1 MSENIK
7 VQSIYVKRFKKLEDL
22 TENFNGNSVII
33 CGPNEHG
40 KTSILQFLRRLM
52 GDDTIT
58 APNSLP
64 EGEVKITKGDKEYIL
79 KAIIEKGKSKIIVC
93 CDGMEDIRPGTL
105 ETLIGAIS
113 FDPFYFVEKSKTKAG
128 RKDQIEDIKKLL
140 PEDVRN
146 DLARYEADVAAKYE
160 ERTGLNKT
168 LKEKEGFIKSHTLYN
183 ETPNLNRFE
192 FVDVTELQNKK
203 EAERARLNELYKSNK
218 AQNDKFRAAW
228 NNAKELIEKQCK
240 EHNEVQKL
248 AQDKTDKI
256 GDLLIE
262 LMSFGYDGKEVSN
275 WKSALLDE
283 IKPYKIPAEI
293 YPKEPTYITEMPD
306 DSEIQNIDALILSAS
321 EKNSL
326 HKDAQDLKK
335 KISEIETL
343 KEQVGELTVKIES
356 GRQAISDAVKEMANI
371 LDGLAYDDEGLT
383 LNGIPVHP
391 NSLSESQLVVLAYK
405 IKRFENPYLPLF
417 VDKLECF
424 DKTKYEALLELA
436 KEDDIQVIGA
446 EVSRTLSKMEFHL
459 IKN

>member
-140 PEDVRN
+140 PEYIRN
-146 DLARYEADVAAKYE
+146 DLARYEADVASKYE

-183 ETPNLNRFE
+183 DSLNLDKFT
-192 FVDVTELQNKK
+192 FVDVTKLQTKK
-203 EAERARLNELYKSNK
+203 ESERTKLNELYKKNK
-218 AQNDKFRAAW
+218 ATNDKFREDW
-228 NNAKELIEKQCK
+228 NKAKLEIDGQCK
-240 EHNEVQKL
+240 EHNDTQLQNIKIKQECLNAHEILASYGYSGFEVVDFL
-248 AQDKTDKI
+248 EEKTKAILKEKI
-256 GDLLIE
+256 ALE
-262 LMSFGYDGKEVSN
+262 L
-275 WKSALLDE
+275 
-283 IKPYKIPAEI
+283 

-306 DSEIQNIDALILSAS
+306 DSELQNIDALILSAS

-335 KISEIETL
+335 KISEVETL
-343 KEQVGELTVKIES
+343 KEQVGDLTVKIES
-356 GRQAISDAVKEMANI
+356 GRQTISDAVKEMANI
-371 LDGLAYDDEGLT
+371 LNGLAYDDEGLT